1 MLLNYLHMNRIVF
14 FILVSLLYSYRLQA
28 QLSIN
33 TELRPRGEIRNG
45 YKSLFTEND
54 KTAYFVS
61 QRSRLGLSYTH
72 KEYSLKITGQDIR
85 VWGDESLYNATG
97 VKGDHAS
104 VELYEAWFTINLGNY
119 YHIKIGRQEWSYDDQ
134 RLLSSRNWAQSGLTY
149 DGILV
154 QYDNNHFRADMG
166 LSLNNDAENKI
177 GNEYTPDKMKFLDFI
192 YLNQKL
198 GQQSELTFTGIL
210 SGYQKEE
217 GSETVYVSATYG
229 PYFKTKTKKLEFESS
244 LFHQTGT
251 NVKGQRI
258 NAYLISAKGF
268 YKFSDKIK
276 LGPGFDIISGNG
288 SSGNS
293 NTDRSF
299 DLLYGGRHRF
309 SGDMDYFSDLTKRVS
324 DAGIVDLYA
333 TSDIKFSKKN
343 SLSLTYHH
351 FLTHEN
357 IPDPN
362 LTSENLNKWL
372 GDELDIM
379 YKYKAEIPLE
389 IRVGMA
395 LFQPTKSMEIL
406 QEVSGTTDKL
416 QYFSYVQLAFTPEI
430 FNLQP

>member
-1 MLLNYLHMNRIVF
+1 MNRF
-14 FILVSLLYSYRLQA
+14 AFLILVSLLYSFSLRA

-45 YKSLFTEND
+45 YKSLFAEDD

-61 QRSRLGLSYTH
+61 QRTRLGLSYTH
-72 KEYSLKITGQDIR
+72 EEYALKITGQDVR

-104 VELYEAWFTINLGNY
+104 VELYEAWFSVNFRNY
-119 YHIKIGRQEWSYDDQ
+119 YTFKIGRQEWSYDDQ
-134 RLLSSRNWAQSGLTY
+134 RLLSARNWAQSGLAY

-154 QYDNNHFRADMG
+154 KYDNNHFRADIG
-166 LSLNNDAENKI
+166 LSLNNDAENKA
-177 GNEYTPDKMKFLDFI
+177 GNEYTPDKMKFLDFV
-192 YLNQKL
+192 YLSQKI
-198 GQQSELTFTGIL
+198 GQQSELTFTGII

-217 GSETVYVSATYG
+217 ESETVYVSATYG
-229 PYFKTKTKKLEFESS
+229 PYFKTKTKKVEFESS

-251 NVKGQRI
+251 NRTGQNI

-268 YKFSDKIK
+268 YAFTDKLRI
-276 LGPGFDIISGNG
+276 GSGFDIISGN
-288 SSGNS
+288 SISGNT

-309 SGDMDYFSDLTKRVS
+309 SGDMDYFSDLTKSVS

-333 TSDIKFSKKN
+333 KSDIKFSKKN

-351 FLTHEN
+351 FLTHESV
-357 IPDPN
+357 PDPVSADKN
-362 LTSENLNKWL
+362 LEKSL
-372 GDELDIM
+372 GDEIDIM
-379 YKYKAEIPLE
+379 YKYKADIPLE
-389 IRVGMA
+389 IRIGMA

-406 QEVSGTTDKL
+406 QGVSGVSDNL
-416 QYFSYVQLAFTPEI
+416 QYFTYVQLTFTPQI
-430 FNLQP
+430 LNSTH